1 METIKLTQ
9 EEIEMLDSF
18 QKQNE
23 QLIVE
28 FGQIEISIQNLE
40 IQKGKL
46 KQSLVSLKNLES
58 QIGRELQSKYGDGN
72 INMETGEF
80 IKLG

>member
-1 METIKLTQ
+1 MEVIKLTQ
-9 EEIEMLDSF
+9 EEMDTLNSF

-40 IQKGKL
+40 IQKDRL
-46 KQSLVSLKNLES
+46 KQSLVELKNLES

>member
-9 EEIEMLDSF
+9 DEINTLSSF

-23 QLIVE
+23 ELIIN
-28 FGQIEISIQNLE
+28 FGQIEMSIQNLE
-40 IQKGKL
+40 IQKERL
-46 KQSLVSLKNLES
+46 KQELTNLKNLEF
-58 QIGRELQSKYGDGN
+58 QIGKDLQNKYGDGN
-72 INMETGEF
+72 INIETGEF